1 MVKIFKSYVF
11 DNFNYVTP
19 LQHPHPPK
27 KNRFISLARE
37 YWERKMSFNHKKSYK
52 LTTCEVEEMSCK
64 YQIFR
69 NKHVNRQ
76 YKSII

>member
-19 LQHPHPPK
+19 PPLQK
-27 KNRFISLARE
+27 KKPFFSLARE

-76 YKSII
+76 YKSKI